1 MAIRWKRL
9 AQRQWDT
16 RDAIARSVAAEW
28 LDSMGEET
36 AATKDTGARLRRRSN
51 TSPATWLYN
60 IFPVLKWLR
69 AYQPNWLRA
78 DLIAGVTL
86 AAYLMPAGLA
96 DSSLA
101 NLPPEAGLYA
111 CLFSGFVFWL
121 FCSSRHTAITV
132 TSAISVLV
140 GASLGDLAGGDPSR
154 FWALAS
160 CTALIVGVLSFI
172 AWMAKAGVIVNFISE
187 SVLVG
192 FKCGIALFIAST
204 QLPKLFGFKG
214 SHGDFWERSGYFFSH
229 LRETNMTSLL
239 LGLGAFAVLLLGKR
253 FLKNKPVSL
262 FVVIAGIVAAATM
275 DLGTLGV
282 KLLGQVPQGLPPF
295 GLPAVHV
302 SDLNDLL
309 PLALGCFLL
318 GMVETAALGR
328 TFAVKHGYRFDAN
341 QELLGIASANVMAG
355 LGHGFPVSGGMSQSL
370 VNESSGARTPLS
382 GFIASLLML
391 LIVLFVSGALRYLP
405 QPVLAAIVLMAVTGL
420 FKLTA
425 LKHFWRADREEFVV
439 AIAALLG
446 VLSSG
451 LLRGVLIGAIISL
464 VQLLRRAS
472 RPHVAFLGRI
482 PGTRRFSDRARHPDN
497 ELIHGVLIFRPESGL
512 VYFNVD
518 NVCDSILSRVRAEPT
533 PPKIVILDLSA
544 SPHMDI
550 QACDVVMNMA
560 DDIKGAGARLQ
571 IVEARSSVRD
581 RLRAEGME
589 EHVSQ
594 VNRFTSVADAV
605 EDFQK
610 GSDPTTNK

>member
-1 MAIRWKRL
+1 MGK
-9 AQRQWDT
+9 D
-16 RDAIARSVAAEW
+16 IAAKK
-28 LDSMGEET
+28 ET
-36 AATKDTGARLRRRSN
+36 AENLEPPGSESQPAARRAR
-51 TSPATWLYN
+51 YN
-60 IFPVLKWLR
+60 IFPVLTWLR
-69 AYQPNWLRA
+69 AYQPKWLRA
-78 DLIAGVTL
+78 DLVAGVTL
-86 AAYLMPAGLA
+86 VAYLMPAGLA
-96 DSSLA
+96 DASLA
-101 NLPPEAGLYA
+101 NLPAEAGLYA
-111 CLFSGFVFWL
+111 CLFSGLVFWL

-140 GASLGDLAGGDPSR
+140 GASLGDLAGGDASR

-160 CTALIVGVLSFI
+160 CTALIVGVLGFI
-172 AWMAKAGVIVNFISE
+172 AWLARAGVIVNFISE

-229 LRETNMTSLL
+229 LRETNTASLL
-239 LGLGAFAVLLLGKR
+239 LGLGALALLLLGKR
-253 FLKNKPVSL
+253 FLKNKPVAL
-262 FVVIAGIVAAATM
+262 FVVIAGIVVASMM
-275 DLGTLGV
+275 DLGSLGV

-328 TFAVKHGYRFDAN
+328 MFAVKHGYRFDAN

-370 VNESSGARTPLS
+370 VNESGGARTPLS
-382 GFIASLLML
+382 GFIAALLML
-391 LIVLFVSGALRYLP
+391 LIVLFVSGVLRYLP
-405 QPVLAAIVLMAVTGL
+405 QPVLAAIVLMAVMGL
-420 FKLTA
+420 FNVTA
-425 LKHFWRADREEFVV
+425 LKHFWRADRSEFVV

-446 VLSSG
+446 VLGSG

-482 PGTRRFSDRARHPDN
+482 PGTRRFSDTARNPDN
-497 ELIHGVLIFRPESGL
+497 EPVSDALIVRVESSL
-512 VYFNVD
+512 LYFNAEHVRD
-518 NVCDSILSRVRAEPT
+518 TVAARLRAEAT

-544 SPHMDI
+544 SPHLDI
-550 QACDVVMNMA
+550 QACGVVMNMA
-560 DDIKGAGARLQ
+560 DDIKAVGARLQ

-581 RLRAEGME
+581 RLRAEGIE

-610 GSDPTTNK
+610 TSDQ

>member
-1 MAIRWKRL
+1 
-9 AQRQWDT
+9 
-16 RDAIARSVAAEW
+16 
-28 LDSMGEET
+28 MGKEI
-36 AATKDTGARLRRRSN
+36 
-51 TSPATWLYN
+51 PATNDRAADFEPASFESSATPRRWWYN
-60 IFPVLKWLR
+60 IFPALAWLR
-69 AYQPNWLRA
+69 GYQPKWLRA

-96 DSSLA
+96 DASLA
-101 NLPPEAGLYA
+101 NLPPQAGLYA
-111 CLFSGFVFWL
+111 CLFSGLVFWL

-160 CTALIVGVLSFI
+160 CTALIVGGLALI
-172 AWMAKAGVIVNFISE
+172 AWLAKAGVIVNFISE

-214 SHGDFWERSGYFFSH
+214 SHGDFWERSGYFLSH
-229 LRETNMTSLL
+229 LGETNMASLL
-239 LGLGAFAVLLLGKR
+239 LGLGALAVLLLGKR
-253 FLKNKPVSL
+253 FLKNKPVAV
-262 FVVIAGIVAAATM
+262 FVVIAGIVAASIM
-275 DLGTLGV
+275 DLGSLGV

-295 GLPAVHV
+295 GLPAVHL

-328 TFAVKHGYRFDAN
+328 MFAVKHGYRFDAN
-341 QELLGIASANVMAG
+341 QELLGIASANVMTG
-355 LGHGFPVSGGMSQSL
+355 LGYGFPVSGGISQSL
-370 VNESSGARTPLS
+370 VNESGGARPPLS
-382 GFIASLLML
+382 GFIAALLTL
-391 LIVLFVSGALRYLP
+391 LSVLFVSGALRYLP

-420 FKLTA
+420 FKVTA
-425 LKHFWRADREEFVV
+425 LRHLWRADRAEFVV

-446 VLSSG
+446 VLGSG
-451 LLRGVLIGAIISL
+451 LLRGVFIGAIISL

-482 PGTRRFSDRARHPDN
+482 PGTRRFSDMARHSDN
-497 ELIHGVLIFRPESGL
+497 EPVPGALLVRVESSL
-512 VYFNVD
+512 LYFNAEHVRD
-518 NVCDSILSRVRAEPT
+518 TVAARLRAEAT

-550 QACDVVMNMA
+550 QACGVVMNMA
-560 DDIKGAGARLQ
+560 DDVKAVGARLQ

-581 RLRAEGME
+581 RLRAEGID
-589 EHVSQ
+589 EHVSE

-610 GSDPTTNK
+610 KK

>member
-1 MAIRWKRL
+1 MG
-9 AQRQWDT
+9 DET
-16 RDAIARSVAAEW
+16 DAIKAPAE
-28 LDSMGEET
+28 LQST
-36 AATKDTGARLRRRSN
+36 SYK
-51 TSPATWLYN
+51 SPATTGGRWYN
-60 IFPVLKWLR
+60 ISPALNCLR
-69 AYQPNWLRA
+69 AYKPNWLRA

-96 DSSLA
+96 DASLA

-111 CLFSGFVFWL
+111 CLFSGLVFWL
-121 FCSSRHTAITV
+121 FCSSRHTAVTV

-160 CTALIVGVLSFI
+160 CTALIVGVLGFI
-172 AWMAKAGVIVNFISE
+172 AWLAKAGVIVNFVSE

-214 SHGDFWERSGYFFSH
+214 SHGDFWERSGYLLSH
-229 LRETNMTSLL
+229 LRETNMASLM
-239 LGLGAFAVLLLGKR
+239 LGLCALAVLLLGKR
-253 FLKNKPVSL
+253 FLKNKPVAL
-262 FVVIAGIVAAATM
+262 FVVIAGIIAASTM
-275 DLGTLGV
+275 DLGSFGV

-295 GLPAVHV
+295 GLPAIHV
-302 SDLNDLL
+302 SDINDLL

-328 TFAVKHGYRFDAN
+328 MFAVKHGYRFDAN
-341 QELLGIASANVMAG
+341 QELLGIASANVIAG

-370 VNESSGARTPLS
+370 VNESGGARTPLS
-382 GFIASLLML
+382 GFIAALLML
-391 LIVLFVSGALRYLP
+391 LVVLFVSGALRYLP

-420 FKLTA
+420 FNVAA
-425 LKHFWRADREEFVV
+425 LRHFWRADRAEFVV

-446 VLSSG
+446 VLGSG
-451 LLRGVLIGAIISL
+451 LLRGVLIGAIISV

-482 PGTRRFSDRARHPDN
+482 PGTRRFSDMARHSDN
-497 ELIHGVLIFRPESGL
+497 ESVPGALLVRVESSL
-512 VYFNVD
+512 LYFNAEHVRD
-518 NVCDSILSRVRAEPT
+518 MVAARLRAEAT
-533 PPKIVILDLSA
+533 LPKIVILDLSA

-550 QACDVVMNMA
+550 QACGVVMNIA
-560 DDIKGAGARLQ
+560 DDVKAAGARLQ

-581 RLRAEGME
+581 RLRSEGME
-589 EHVSQ
+589 EHVSR

-610 GSDPTTNK
+610 AATK